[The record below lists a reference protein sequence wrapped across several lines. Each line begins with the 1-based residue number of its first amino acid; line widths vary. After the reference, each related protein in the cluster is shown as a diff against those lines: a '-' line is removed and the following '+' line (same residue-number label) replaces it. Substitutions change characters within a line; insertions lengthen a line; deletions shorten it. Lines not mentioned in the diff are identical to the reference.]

1 MPNIYNTNQMTKTRS
16 PLLNPIP
23 LATLL
28 AVLTLLSST
37 SCVEYKQ
44 LRNFTEGGDIESSLD
59 SLHRFAALRIQ
70 PDDLLSVRIKALD
83 PLASMPYN
91 IDDQNQAATIAVG
104 GGRPLIGYL
113 VDSEGN
119 IDLVGLGTL
128 HVGGMTVQALKDTL
142 AQKLR
147 PYLDNPVINIRLLN
161 FRVSILGEVKAPGT
175 FIFSNER
182 VSILDAIGQCS
193 DITPY
198 GDRTRIL
205 VIREQNGR
213 REKGYL
219 NLQSRDIFTSPFF
232 YLRQNDLIY
241 VEPLPEITASL
252 RDQSQR
258 VLPWLSIITSFT
270 TLVLALIATQK

>member
-1 MPNIYNTNQMTKTRS
+1 MPNIYNTNQMTITRS

-28 AVLTLLSST
+28 AVVTLLST
-37 SCVEYKQ
+37 TGCVEYKQ
-44 LRNFTEGGDIESSLD
+44 LRNFTEGGDIESTLD

-91 IDDQNQAATIAVG
+91 IDPEVQTSQVT

-142 AQKLR
+142 TQRLR
-147 PYLDNPVINIRLLN
+147 PYLDNPVVNIRLLN
-161 FRVSILGEVKAPGT
+161 FRISILGEVKAPGT

-182 VSILDAIGQCS
+182 ISILDALGQCG

-219 NLQSRDIFTSPFF
+219 NLQSRDIFASPFF